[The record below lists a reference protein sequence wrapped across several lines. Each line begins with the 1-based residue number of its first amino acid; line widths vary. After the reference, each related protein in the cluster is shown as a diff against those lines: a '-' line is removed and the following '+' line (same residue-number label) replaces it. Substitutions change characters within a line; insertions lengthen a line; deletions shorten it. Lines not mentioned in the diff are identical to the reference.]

1 MGAVFDFFSPST
13 VKGSRKI
20 TTRAFIRVNSS
31 TLYLNDYNDY
41 ESKIQEY
48 KRELEKAI
56 DQNPDGTNRKI
67 YYQLKNIQQ
76 ALGLTDEAVAVA
88 YTSLGN
94 DLQQQGYIEAE
105 VISIFEE
112 AIRIDCKVAAAYSAL
127 GTILYKQGNKKEAI
141 KKLETARS
149 LFIERGMVAEADK
162 IKQLI
167 EYLHKS
173 NNFWSYISHFWS
185 HITSLLISSPE
196 TSEPIDGNA
205 RQEEMNRRL
214 WRLEKR
220 HTFHEVASAS
230 ATRTILILAVNPKTT
245 LPLRLGE
252 EVRDID
258 AGLLQ
263 RAKKREQFEIKQQW
277 AVRVRDVYRA
287 LLDVKPQIVH
297 FSGHGAGD
305 EGLALEDETGQVRF
319 VDAEALAGVFKL
331 FASEVE
337 CVVLNACYSEVQ
349 AEAIVKHI
357 PYVIGMNKA
366 IGDKAAIEFAVGFY
380 DALGAGKPVEFA
392 YQLGCN
398 AIRLAGIAEH
408 LTPRLLKKGSTS

>member
-1 MGAVFDFFSPST
+1 
-13 VKGSRKI
+13 
-20 TTRAFIRVNSS
+20 
-31 TLYLNDYNDY
+31 
-41 ESKIQEY
+41 
-48 KRELEKAI
+48 
-56 DQNPDGTNRKI
+56 
-67 YYQLKNIQQ
+67 
-76 ALGLTDEAVAVA
+76 
-88 YTSLGN
+88 
-94 DLQQQGYIEAE
+94 
-105 VISIFEE
+105 
-112 AIRIDCKVAAAYSAL
+112 
-127 GTILYKQGNKKEAI
+127 
-141 KKLETARS
+141 
-149 LFIERGMVAEADK
+149 
-162 IKQLI
+162 
-167 EYLHKS
+167 
-173 NNFWSYISHFWS
+173 
-185 HITSLLISSPE
+185 
-196 TSEPIDGNA
+196 
-205 RQEEMNRRL
+205 MNRRL